1 MEKGHFLYMN
11 CFKEEDHI
19 QLSRFVSKINKKWMV
34 SYDMNDL
41 ILQNYSKWNM
51 IQYQLLQCTSNCKK
65 NEILVF
71 SEGLEFSES
80 MNELAEA
87 KVINSIE

>member
-1 MEKGHFLYMN
+1 MN

-19 QLSRFVSKINKKWMV
+19 QLSKFVSRIKKRWMV

-41 ILQNYSKWNM
+41 ILKSYSKWNM
-51 IQYQLLQCTSNCKK
+51 IQYRLLQCTSNCKK

-71 SEGLEFSES
+71 SEGIEFTDS
-80 MNELAEA
+80 MKELAEA
-87 KVINSIE
+87 KIINTMKP